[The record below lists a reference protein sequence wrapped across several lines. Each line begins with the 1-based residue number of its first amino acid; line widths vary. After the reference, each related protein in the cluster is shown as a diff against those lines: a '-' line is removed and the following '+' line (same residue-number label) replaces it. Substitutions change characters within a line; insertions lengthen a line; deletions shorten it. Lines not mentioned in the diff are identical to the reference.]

1 MVFLSN
7 GFENDLGKVLEEPP
21 KRTVFRL
28 LLDKVQKGIFITVW
42 TVPGHW
48 IFFKFFVLFSV
59 NIKTALVIALVTQVT
74 LN

>member
-1 MVFLSN
+1 MSN
-7 GFENDLGKVLEEPP
+7 DFENDLGKVLEEP
-21 KRTVFRL
+21 VFRL